1 MPFPPMPTQVRCAQC
16 SSNFIVQVRT
26 IIDVGQE
33 PELKE
38 QLLRGE
44 INFARCPKC
53 GAGGVLSAPLLYHDP
68 AKELL
73 ISFVPAEMGM
83 TADEQEQVVGSLLNA
98 VMSQVP
104 AEERKA
110 YFLQPKTALT
120 FEGLYDDILE
130 ADGISKEMLEWQRSR
145 LQLLSSLLSAVDDDP
160 TLDELVE
167 EHRKELD
174 YEFLLL
180 LSDLMDARQEEAPEM
195 VESLT
200 TLRTKLLARVDIS
213 GQPIPTLNTDLS
225 FDEWV
230 EALQRA
236 AAGPSLSRVV
246 EANRERLDYGFFQ
259 NLTARIEAAEA
270 AGETERAAELSTLR
284 QRILDE
290 MDALN
295 RRMQQAQDQATLLLM
310 DLLEAEDQAAAVRE
324 KAQQIDEFLLGTLV
338 RMRETAERNQDSRRV
353 ARLNGLLETIT
364 DVLEENLPPEAR
376 LINKLLRAE
385 YPDGTNGVLE
395 QSRGMLTDEFLQVFD
410 EQVAEL
416 EQMAETDLVEHLKQ
430 VRGQIVAKR
439 TILRA

>member
-1 MPFPPMPTQVRCAQC
+1 MTAEE
-16 SSNFIVQVRT
+16 
-26 IIDVGQE
+26 QE
-33 PELKE
+33 P
-38 QLLRGE
+38 
-44 INFARCPKC
+44 
-53 GAGGVLSAPLLYHDP
+53 GG
-68 AKELL
+68 
-73 ISFVPAEMGM
+73 
-83 TADEQEQVVGSLLNA
+83 GSLLNA

-284 QRILDE
+284 QRVLDE

-395 QSRGMLTDEFLQVFD
+395 QNRGMLTDEFLQVFD

-416 EQMAETDLVEHLKQ
+416 EQMAETDLVEHRKQ